1 MIRIALVGGIGSGKT
16 YISRLLG
23 LPLFNADYEVS
34 KIYRNDKKCFRKIKR
49 QFPKIN
55 FSYPLKKKQL
65 IGCILSNPTNLKKL
79 SKIVHPIV
87 RKKLSLFLNKNRYKK
102 IVVLDIPLYFEN
114 KINLKNDI
122 VIFVHAKDKEIKK
135 RLLKREDYN
144 SKLLRIF
151 KKFQLPLDVK
161 KRRSNFIIK
170 NNFSN
175 NSAKKSLRYILD
187 QIKK

>member
-34 KIYRNDKKCFRKIKR
+34 KIYKNDRKCYQKIKKR
-49 QFPKIN
+49 FPKIN
-55 FSYPLKKKQL
+55 FSYPLKKHQL
-65 IGCILSNPTNLKKL
+65 IECILSNQNNLKKL

-87 RKKLSLFLNKNRYKK
+87 RKKLSIFLNKNRYKK

-144 SKLLRIF
+144 IKLLRIL
-151 KKFQLPLDVK
+151 KKLQLPLGVK
-161 KRRSNFIIK
+161 KRRSNFIMK